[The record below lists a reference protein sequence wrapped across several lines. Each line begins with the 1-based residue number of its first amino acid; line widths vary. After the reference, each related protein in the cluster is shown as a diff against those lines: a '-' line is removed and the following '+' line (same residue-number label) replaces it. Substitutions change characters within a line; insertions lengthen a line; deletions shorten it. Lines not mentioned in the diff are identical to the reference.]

1 MELIALILFFICIN
15 NVFDYLVYL
24 VMRKSMDILI
34 KNECKRYKEL
44 NEIQKELNS
53 ISDDID
59 KDIDKV
65 KIILYDIRLDRCRKR
80 LNKN

>member
-1 MELIALILFFICIN
+1 MEGSNMELIALILFFICIN
-15 NVFDYLVYL
+15 NIFDYLVYL

-53 ISDDID
+53 I
-59 KDIDKV
+59 
-65 KIILYDIRLDRCRKR
+65 
-80 LNKN
+80 

>member
-15 NVFDYLVYL
+15 NIFDYLVYL

-53 ISDDID
+53 I
-59 KDIDKV
+59 
-65 KIILYDIRLDRCRKR
+65 
-80 LNKN
+80 

>member
-1 MELIALILFFICIN
+1 MKLIALILFFICIN

-24 VMRKSMDILI
+24 VMRKSMDVLI
-34 KNECKRYKEL
+34 KNECERYKEL

-65 KIILYDIRLDRCRKR
+65 KIMLYDIRLDRCRKR
-80 LNKN
+80 LNKK